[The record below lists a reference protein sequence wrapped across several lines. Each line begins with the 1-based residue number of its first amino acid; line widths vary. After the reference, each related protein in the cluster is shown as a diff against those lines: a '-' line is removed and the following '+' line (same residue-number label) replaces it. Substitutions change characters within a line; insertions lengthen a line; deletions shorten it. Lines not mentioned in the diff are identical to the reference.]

1 MIRLHVIAE
10 GQTEEEFV
18 NTVLA
23 EHLGY
28 FNISTSVHC
37 ITTKRTKNKVYR
49 GGLTSYEKVKKDIN
63 LWLKQDRSDNARFVR
78 FT

>member
-37 ITTKRTKNKVYR
+37 ITVVLKRKGCRKISR
-49 GGLTSYEKVKKDIN
+49 
-63 LWLKQDRSDNARFVR
+63 
-78 FT
+78 

>member
-18 NTVLA
+18 NTILA

-28 FNISTSVHC
+28 FNISTSVHS
-37 ITTKRTKNKVYR
+37 ITTKRTKNK
-49 GGLTSYEKVKKDIN
+49 DILIFLHLYIVLQLN
-63 LWLKQDRSDNARFVR
+63 ELKTKCIEED
-78 FT
+78 